1 MQFLELMEAVRSII
15 TIEAKLISKRIDG
28 IINKDY
34 YLVYLPTG
42 EKKRNKLE
50 ISVTKEQYYSVDIG
64 DIDYIEF
71 HNKMFSDK
79 LVMNKDWL
87 GDGVISECVTS
98 SSITS
103 VALPSGIGTRF
114 RADKNTWKK
123 TAKEIN
129 KDIKKGF

>member
-1 MQFLELMEAVRSII
+1 MQFLELMEAVRSTI

-71 HNKMFSDK
+71 HNKMLGND
-79 LVMNKDWL
+79 LVMNKNWMGRED
-87 GDGVISECVTS
+87 INECTTS
-98 SSITS
+98 SSIAS
-103 VALPSGIGTRF
+103 VALPSGIGSRY
-114 RADKNTWKK
+114 RADKETWKK
-123 TAKEIN
+123 SAEDIN
-129 KDIKKGF
+129 KKIEKGF

>member
-1 MQFLELMEAVRSII
+1 MQFLELMEAVRSTV

-28 IINKDY
+28 IINKNY
-34 YLVYLPTG
+34 YLIYLPID
-42 EKKRNKLE
+42 ENKRNKLE

-71 HNKMFSDK
+71 YNKMFSEK
-79 LVMNKDWL
+79 LVMNRDWL
-87 GDGVISECVTS
+87 GGGIMDECVTS
-98 SSITS
+98 SSIAN
-103 VALPSGIGTRF
+103 VALPSGIGTKF

-129 KDIKKGF
+129 KDIKRGF